1 MLGTMMRFP
10 LTLTAVLEH
19 AGKLHP
25 DVEIVSRLPDRSLH
39 RYRYADFFRRAKQLA
54 EALTAAGLERGDRV
68 ATLMWNNYAHVEAY
82 FGVPAAGGVFH
93 TLNLRLHPDDIAYI
107 ANHAGDRFLIVDD
120 VLVPLYEKI
129 RDRVKFERVFVV
141 SHSGTPVSAPY
152 EDYEALLKTAT
163 GKFVFPEIDENEA
176 CGMCY
181 TSGTTGKP
189 KGVAYSHRSMVLH
202 SFCISLP
209 DVLNFHMRQTAM
221 PVVPMFHAN
230 AWGIPFAAVLTGTKL
245 VMPGPHLDAESLCD
259 LFTREKVTCA
269 GGVPSLWLGV
279 LDLLKRERAKYPTVA
294 GMRLLVGGSACPES
308 MLRSFDELGISI
320 CHAWGMTEMSPV
332 GTLGTLK
339 PRMDQSDKDTQY
351 RYRAKQGM
359 PLPFVEMRIVGDEGE
374 APWDGETMGELQ
386 VRGPWVAATYYNP
399 DGKVTSW
406 TDDGWFR
413 TGDVVNIDP
422 EGYVKITDRTKDL
435 IKSGGEW
442 ISSVDLENT
451 LMGHPAVLE
460 AAVIAVAHAKWAER
474 PLACVVLKPGAA
486 VTAKELKDFLAGKF
500 AAWWLPDAIEFVPEI
515 PKTSTGKFQKT
526 RLRDMFKDY
535 KLAS

>member
-1 MLGTMMRFP
+1 
-10 LTLTAVLEH
+10 
-19 AGKLHP
+19 
-25 DVEIVSRLPDRSLH
+25 
-39 RYRYADFFRRAKQLA
+39 
-54 EALTAAGLERGDRV
+54 
-68 ATLMWNNYAHVEAY
+68 
-82 FGVPAAGGVFH
+82 
-93 TLNLRLHPDDIAYI
+93 
-107 ANHAGDRFLIVDD
+107 
-120 VLVPLYEKI
+120 
-129 RDRVKFERVFVV
+129 
-141 SHSGTPVSAPY
+141 
-152 EDYEALLKTAT
+152 
-163 GKFVFPEIDENEA
+163 
-176 CGMCY
+176 
-181 TSGTTGKP
+181 
-189 KGVAYSHRSMVLH
+189 
-202 SFCISLP
+202 
-209 DVLNFHMRQTAM
+209 
-221 PVVPMFHAN
+221 
-230 AWGIPFAAVLTGTKL
+230 
-245 VMPGPHLDAESLCD
+245 
-259 LFTREKVTCA
+259 
-269 GGVPSLWLGV
+269 
-279 LDLLKRERAKYPTVA
+279 
-294 GMRLLVGGSACPES
+294 
-308 MLRSFDELGISI
+308 
-320 CHAWGMTEMSPV
+320 MTEMSPV

-386 VRGPWVAATYYNP
+386 VRGPWVAASYYNP

-422 EGYVKITDRTKDL
+422 EGYVKVTDRTKDL

-442 ISSVDLENT
+442 ISSVDLENA

-460 AAVIAVAHAKWAER
+460 AAVIAVAHAKWTER

-535 KLAS
+535 NLAS